1 MGSTGGLYSALLRRE
16 SFGTFLVAGALQYAA
31 PPAVLVV
38 LLFRI
43 ALAYPAADRETFGAL
58 ALAFLG
64 LSSTLPTLAAAFFA
78 GSLADRHDR
87 GRLMR
92 AANLV
97 SLLATAWL
105 AVDLYFD
112 PLRHLS
118 IPGPAGFYL
127 PLWVLLAYPGWAFMA
142 ASTTVFRPAYN
153 TTVPRLVSTEEL
165 GRANGLLYSVAAA
178 AVAVSTVAAGA
189 LLTFVSSTEA
199 VAVPFL
205 FFLATQV
212 LLVRFPLDLRP
223 TRSPSLPSL
232 WSSVREGFAYLVL
245 RRDLFQMTVVA
256 LVINFLVAVALVELA
271 LYVVSWLGLVSGIW
285 YGAVVAAATAGAG
298 VGLLGASHL
307 PFEERA
313 GWFIIGLVFLDGLS
327 LLGLAVVRSIWEALP
342 LVFAYGVWTGMITTM
357 FLSTV
362 QATVPDRVMGRVFA
376 ADEVGSYA
384 LVPVGQW
391 IGGLLT
397 LEVGVRDTYVFTGAA
412 IALFGVVML
421 IAFRSLRRFGYRPR
435 APAPAA
441 SGAEPSGTGA
451 SGPAAS

>member
-1 MGSTGGLYSALLRRE
+1 MGTTADRYSALFQRE

-38 LLFRI
+38 LLFRV

-58 ALAFLG
+58 ALSFLG
-64 LSSTLPTLAAAFFA
+64 LASTLPTLAAAFFA
-78 GSLADRHDR
+78 GSLVDRHDR

-105 AVDLYFD
+105 AADLYFD
-112 PLRHLS
+112 PARHFPL
-118 IPGPAGFYL
+118 PGPAGFYL
-127 PLWVLLAYPGWAFMA
+127 PLWVVIAYPGWALMA

-153 TTVPRLVSTEEL
+153 TTVPRLVSKEEL

-178 AVAVSTVAAGA
+178 AVAASTVASGA

-205 FFLATQV
+205 LFLTTQV
-212 LLVRFPLDLRP
+212 LLLGFPLDLRP
-223 TRSPSLPSL
+223 NRSPTAPSSL
-232 WSSVREGFAYLVL
+232 WSSVREGFAYLL
-245 RRDLFQMTVVA
+245 GRRDLFEMTLAA

-313 GWFIIGLVFLDGLS
+313 GRFILGFVFLDGLA
-327 LLGLAVVRSIWEALP
+327 LLGLASTRSIWEALP
-342 LVFAYGVWTGMITTM
+342 LVFVYGVSTGMITTM

-391 IGGLLT
+391 IGGLVT
-397 LEVGVRDTYVFTGAA
+397 LAVGVRDTYLLTGAA
-412 IALFGVVML
+412 IALFGLVML

-435 APAPAA
+435 AP
-441 SGAEPSGTGA
+441 EPGA
-451 SGPAAS
+451 SGPAGS